1 MDSGGKSH
9 FCVRRVGG
17 KADLV
22 IFLNDFLLTVFLF
35 FSLPTFFAA
44 RGSAHHLLR

>member
-9 FCVRRVGG
+9 FCVRWVGG

-22 IFLNDFLLTVFLF
+22 IFLNDFLLIVLMFQLNEF
-35 FSLPTFFAA
+35 GNQRSIE
-44 RGSAHHLLR
+44 